1 MPGRRESTEFTERM
15 ALAVHAAATA
25 TEERTV
31 FSAPCACRVRA
42 FSIVSDIA
50 VTGDNTNTTNLNVK
64 NKGAAGVGTTVVAT
78 LNLPTGTNL
87 VAFDENA
94 IPLAAAGAFAMVEGD
109 TLTLEF
115 VKVGTGVAIGPG
127 MLTIDWE
134 PL

>member
-1 MPGRRESTEFTERM
+1 MPGRRESTEFTERLSF
-15 ALAVHAAATA
+15 AQHAAATA
-25 TEERTV
+25 TEERTI

-42 FSIVSDIA
+42 FTIVSDIA

-64 NKGAAGVGTTVVAT
+64 NKGASGAGTTVVAA
-78 LNLPTGTNL
+78 LPLPTGVNL
-87 VAFDENA
+87 VAFDETA
-94 IPLAAAGAFAMVEGD
+94 IPLSSGATFTMIEGD

-127 MLTIDWE
+127 MVTLDWE